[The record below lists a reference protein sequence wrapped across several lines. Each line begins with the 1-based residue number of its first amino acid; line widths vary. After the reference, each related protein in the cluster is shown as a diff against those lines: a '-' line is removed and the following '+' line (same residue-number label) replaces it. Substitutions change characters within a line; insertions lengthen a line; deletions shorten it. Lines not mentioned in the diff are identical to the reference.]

1 MTWTFCPGRIP
12 RALRTRRGMTTW
24 NFVETVL
31 VSIQASY
38 RKGMR
43 ITGHSNKKLLQVQ
56 EELGRL
62 TAPSLAEHPCG
73 GAARPA
79 EVVSPRSQTTGWP
92 RSVEDPRPF
101 QGASRSEAEGA
112 ASSCST
118 AAGQMGNGFV
128 LFRDR
133 SFAP

>member
-1 MTWTFCPGRIP
+1 
-12 RALRTRRGMTTW
+12 MTTW

-62 TAPSLAEHPCG
+62 TAPSLAERPCG

-79 EVVSPRSQTTGWP
+79 EEVSPRSQTTGWP
-92 RSVEDPRPF
+92 GRSKIPGPF
-101 QGASRSEAEGA
+101 RVLREAKRRGLHRVVRRRQGRWG
-112 ASSCST
+112 T
-118 AAGQMGNGFV
+118 G
-128 LFRDR
+128 LFCLETGH
-133 SFAP
+133 SLQAFGV